1 VIGAPLPVPA
11 RDSYRRAV
19 PPPDV
24 PVPAPGAEPPVLPVA
39 VVTSAITGTLESTL
53 QDVVRVAVDQVGA
66 GFGALGVLT
75 RDGRRLGRLVVV
87 GTDPAE
93 AARLAEL
100 TTGWVVRRFVE
111 EPSILAWEQ
120 LGVDPEQ
127 LGLGDGHPARA
138 PFLAV
143 PVRVGGQLFGN
154 LYLTQKRVGEPFT
167 ATDVEVVQALAG
179 VAGLAIGNARAAEQA
194 ERGRR
199 QFQAGTEIVTSL
211 LSGAGQDDVLRAMAD
226 RVIELAEADVAGV
239 LCPTDDDDFLVV
251 AAAAGMDAA
260 DIEGVR
266 IPLSATHVGN
276 VHRSQQPTVLD
287 DVSVDPVL
295 GAHADVAVE
304 ITRGMGPGL
313 MIPFRHGAATGMV
326 VAMRRRGR
334 EPFEVGPH
342 HPLVAFVT
350 RTALALELAR
360 SQARERRL
368 QVQADRD
375 RIARDLHDHVVQRI
389 FATVLSLDRLSRSLE
404 GGQPGTASRLGRS
417 IDELE
422 ATIAEI
428 RTAIFELHEDG
439 LSVPSVRG
447 QLSDV
452 VRRVTEGSPLR
463 RDLRL
468 RGGLDDLPRE
478 LVPDLVA
485 VVRELLT
492 NVVRH
497 SGADRVTVT
506 VDVAE
511 EVRVVV
517 TDDGTGLPEVH
528 ARSGLANLADR
539 AERHGGRLAISSGP
553 AGTEVR
559 WTVPRRH
566 C

>member
-1 VIGAPLPVPA
+1 
-11 RDSYRRAV
+11 V

-24 PVPAPGAEPPVLPVA
+24 PVPRPGSDAPVLPAA
-39 VVTSAITGTLESTL
+39 VVAAATAGHLETTLHE
-53 QDVVRVAVDQVGA
+53 VVRAAVDHVGA
-66 GFGALGVLT
+66 VFGALGVLT
-75 RDGRRLGRLVVV
+75 DDGRRLDRLVVV
-87 GTDPAE
+87 GADPQE
-93 AARLAEL
+93 ATRISAYATRQTVHQFVSTPAVLRWDQL
-100 TTGWVVRRFVE
+100 DIDPDRFGF
-111 EPSILAWEQ
+111 P
-120 LGVDPEQ
+120 P
-127 LGLGDGHPARA
+127 GHPARG

-143 PVRVGGQLFGN
+143 PVRIAGALFGN
-154 LYLTQKRVGEPFT
+154 LYLTQKSTAQPFT
-167 ATDVEVVQALAG
+167 STDVEVVQALAG

-211 LSGAGQDDVLRAMAD
+211 LSGAGEDDVLRAMAD
-226 RVIELAEADVAGV
+226 RVLELADADVAGV
-239 LCPTDDDDFLVV
+239 LCPTDDEGVLVV
-251 AAAAGMDAA
+251 SAAAGVESSDL
-260 DIEGVR
+260 EGVR
-266 IPLSATHVGN
+266 IPLAATHVGN
-276 VHRSQQPTVLD
+276 VHRSRMPAVID
-287 DVSVDPVL
+287 DVAADPVL
-295 GAHADVAVE
+295 GTHAEVAVE
-304 ITRGMGPGL
+304 ITRGLGPGL
-313 MIPFRHGAATGMV
+313 MIPFDQPPTHGMV

-334 EPFEVGPH
+334 QPFEVGPH

-368 QVQADRD
+368 QRQADRD

-404 GGQPGTASRLGRS
+404 ASQPGIASRLGRT

-428 RTAIFELHEDG
+428 RAAIFELNEDD
-439 LSVPSVRG
+439 VTAPSVRG
-447 QLSDV
+447 RLSDV
-452 VRRVTEGSPLR
+452 VRMVTEGSPLR

-468 RGGLDDLPRE
+468 RGALDDLPRE
-478 LVPDLVA
+478 IVPDLVA
-485 VVRELLT
+485 VVRELVS

-497 SGADRVTVT
+497 AAATRVTVSI
-506 VDVAE
+506 DVGD

-539 AERHGGRLAISSGP
+539 AERRGGRLVVSSGP

-559 WTVPRRH
+559 WTVPRPRL
-566 C
+566 